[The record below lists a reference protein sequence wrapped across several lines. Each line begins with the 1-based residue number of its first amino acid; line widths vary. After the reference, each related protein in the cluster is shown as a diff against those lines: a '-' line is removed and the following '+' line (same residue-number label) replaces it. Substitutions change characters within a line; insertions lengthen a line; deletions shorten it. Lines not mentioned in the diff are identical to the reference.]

1 MVFAPASKDH
11 EYSDK
16 NSVLKLVCVKSLTS
30 GLYDML
36 IRKVG
41 ISFSIPGTNLQAVSS
56 LRPEALNG
64 RLVPLYTSD
73 IFQLENSVASIVL
86 KNLDIK

>member
-1 MVFAPASKDH
+1 M
-11 EYSDK
+11 
-16 NSVLKLVCVKSLTS
+16 CVKSLTS

-41 ISFSIPGTNLQAVSS
+41 ISFAIPGTNLQAVSS